1 MGKEYIRKVKE
12 TKPVVAI
19 CYDFDKTLTP
29 DDMQSQGFIQ
39 KLGYEVSSFWDKSN
53 GLSENNDMDQNLAY
67 MYTMLQESE
76 GKVLFTKDGL
86 KEYGAKLQF
95 FPGVEDWFERI
106 RKYADEKGVILEH
119 YIISSGLKEMI
130 EGSKVSDSFER
141 IYASSFYYNERDKRD
156 GDEWITQ
163 VGELSVP
170 KDKIK
175 FSGNGSLMRA
185 LPFVFYLYNK
195 KISVE
200 EKVRIMCDMSS
211 ITHYSDDCKACCV
224 FYMFFIY
231 NLIETKDIKKSI
243 ELSRNDLNTYY
254 DLGKC
259 DGINRILNNDF
270 WDIPILELKT
280 SGYVIDTFETC
291 LNLLCNTNNYE
302 DAVLVA
308 VNLGGDTDT
317 IAAITGSMA
326 AIYYGENSVPEKWID
341 KIEKKEM
348 IDNIIDNYLKFLNS
362 Q

>member
-1 MGKEYIRKVKE
+1 MNNDLIRRSIYGFIIGDILGLPVEAKKRDYFKNFEITDMIANEIRKTTIGYWSDDTSMTLCTMESMYECGGINYRNLMDKFVLWASRGYM
-12 TKPVVAI
+12 TVADRKFFGI
-19 CYDFDKTLTP
+19 GERTL
-29 DDMQSQGFIQ
+29 
-39 KLGYEVSSFWDKSN
+39 K
-53 GLSENNDMDQNLAY
+53 A
-67 MYTMLQESE
+67 
-76 GKVLFTKDGL
+76 
-86 KEYGAKLQF
+86 
-95 FPGVEDWFERI
+95 
-106 RKYADEKGVILEH
+106 LE
-119 YIISSGLKEMI
+119 
-130 EGSKVSDSFER
+130 
-141 IYASSFYYNERDKRD
+141 FYYNERDKRD
-156 GDEWITQ
+156 GDKWITQ

>member
-1 MGKEYIRKVKE
+1 MNNDLIRRSIYGFIIGDILGLPVEAKKRDYFKNFEITDMIANEIRKTTIGYWSDDTSMTLCTMESMYECDGINYRNLMDKFVLWASRGYM
-12 TKPVVAI
+12 TVANRKFFGI
-19 CYDFDKTLTP
+19 GERTL
-29 DDMQSQGFIQ
+29 
-39 KLGYEVSSFWDKSN
+39 K
-53 GLSENNDMDQNLAY
+53 A
-67 MYTMLQESE
+67 
-76 GKVLFTKDGL
+76 
-86 KEYGAKLQF
+86 
-95 FPGVEDWFERI
+95 
-106 RKYADEKGVILEH
+106 LE
-119 YIISSGLKEMI
+119 
-130 EGSKVSDSFER
+130 
-141 IYASSFYYNERDKRD
+141 FYYNERDKRD

-195 KISVE
+195 KINVE

-211 ITHYSDDCKACCV
+211 ITHYSEDCKACCV

-243 ELSRNDLNTYY
+243 ELSRNDLNRYY